1 MEIKRVGVIG
11 CGLMG
16 SGIVE
21 VCARAGYE
29 VRVMEV
35 NQELLDRGIGRIQ
48 GSIDRAVER
57 NRVTPADRDA
67 AIGRITGTT
76 DLTNFRD
83 VDYVIEAV
91 REDLEEK
98 KAIFKTLSEVT
109 PAHAVLSTNTSSLSV
124 ADLAAMTNRPQ
135 QVLGMHFFNP
145 APVLPLLEMV
155 RTFVTSDEVVETSKA
170 FGESL
175 GKTVIVAKDTPG
187 FIVNALLLPFLM
199 DAIRMLESGTATKED
214 IDAGVKLGL
223 AHPMGPLTLLDFIGL
238 DTALFIVDAV
248 FEETKDAKWAAP
260 VLLRR
265 MVTMGYQGRKSGRG
279 FYEYGS
285 V

>member
-1 MEIKRVGVIG
+1 MEIKRVGVVG

-35 NQELLDRGIGRIQ
+35 SQDFLDRGLGRIS

-57 NRVTPADRDA
+57 GRVTAEDRDA
-67 AIGRITGTT
+67 TLGRITGTT
-76 DLTNFRD
+76 DLADFRD

-91 REDLEEK
+91 REDLDEK
-98 KAIFKTLSEVT
+98 KAIFKRLSEVT
-109 PAHAVLSTNTSSLSV
+109 PAHAVLATNTSSLSV
-124 ADLAAMTNRPQ
+124 AELAAMTGRPA

-155 RTFVTSDEVVETSKA
+155 RTFVTRDEVVEASKA

-199 DAIRMLESGTATKED
+199 DAIRMLEAGTASRED

-248 FEETKDAKWAAP
+248 FEETKDSKWAAP

-265 MVTMGYQGRKSGRG
+265 MVTMGYHGRKSGRG
-279 FYEYGS
+279 FYEYGG
-285 V
+285 

>member
-1 MEIKRVGVIG
+1 MEIKRVGVVG

-21 VCARAGYE
+21 VCARSGYD

-35 NQELLDRGIGRIQ
+35 DQELLDRGLGRIHA
-48 GSIDRAVER
+48 SFDRAVER
-57 NRVTPADRDA
+57 NRLTTEDRDV
-67 AIGRITGTT
+67 ILGRVTGTI
-76 DLTNFRD
+76 DLADFRD

-91 REDLEEK
+91 REDLAEK
-98 KAIFKTLSEVT
+98 KAIFSRLDKVT
-109 PAHAVLSTNTSSLSV
+109 PAHAILASNTSSLSV
-124 ADLAAMTNRPQ
+124 AELAAMTDRPS

-145 APVLPLLEMV
+145 APVLPLLELV
-155 RTFVTSDEVVETSKA
+155 RTFVTSDETVETSKA

-199 DAIRMLESGTATKED
+199 DAVRMLESGTASRED
-214 IDAGVKLGL
+214 IDNGVKLGL
-223 AHPMGPLTLLDFIGL
+223 SHPMGPLTLLDFIGL
-238 DTALFIVDAV
+238 DTALYIVDAV

-265 MVTMGYQGRKSGRG
+265 MVTMGYHGRKSGRG
-279 FYEYGS
+279 FYEYES
-285 V
+285 

>member
-1 MEIKRVGVIG
+1 
-11 CGLMG
+11 MG

-76 DLTNFRD
+76 DLTDFRD

-98 KAIFKTLSEVT
+98 
-109 PAHAVLSTNTSSLSV
+109 
-124 ADLAAMTNRPQ
+124 
-135 QVLGMHFFNP
+135 
-145 APVLPLLEMV
+145 
-155 RTFVTSDEVVETSKA
+155 
-170 FGESL
+170 
-175 GKTVIVAKDTPG
+175 
-187 FIVNALLLPFLM
+187 
-199 DAIRMLESGTATKED
+199 
-214 IDAGVKLGL
+214 
-223 AHPMGPLTLLDFIGL
+223 
-238 DTALFIVDAV
+238 
-248 FEETKDAKWAAP
+248 
-260 VLLRR
+260 
-265 MVTMGYQGRKSGRG
+265 
-279 FYEYGS
+279 
-285 V
+285 